1 MNGAH
6 KNSSHRFNFYAHNRP
21 SSIPDLPSTAKQPD
35 VLEWLEKIEF
45 ARSGIWK
52 GQEALKISS
61 VLSNAHKKIEGANF
75 NRASDLR
82 ARLQKSQERVE
93 QLRNRM
99 ARAEN
104 TLNCLSQ
111 ACQPVHHALRF
122 NAEHNLP
129 GFSTSRS
136 YIGAAC
142 HRQRRINYRQA
153 CRGKLSPLIRICS
166 LGARVHIHTAHPP
179 RL

>member
-1 MNGAH
+1 MVKLARFLGPQAEMNGAH
-6 KNSSHRFNFYAHNRP
+6 KNSSHRFNFSAHNRP

-61 VLSNAHKKIEGANF
+61 VLSNAHQKIEGTNF

-99 ARAEN
+99 SRAEN

-111 ACQPVHHALRF
+111 ACQPV
-122 NAEHNLP
+122 
-129 GFSTSRS
+129 
-136 YIGAAC
+136 YIM
-142 HRQRRINYRQA
+142 H
-153 CRGKLSPLIRICS
+153 
-166 LGARVHIHTAHPP
+166 
-179 RL
+179 